1 MYKNITTIILLL
13 GLTLSG
19 CEAKTSPHEEVKAL
33 VKSLLKEMVYV
44 KGGSFTRGCVTEK
57 EELMKYLPQ
66 NIKDY
71 MYPKTGKKPDFQ
83 FWGYGNCWPRHKV
96 TLDGFNL
103 AKFETSWKEFD
114 LYTKIEKLPTV
125 QPNDKKRKYVRRLP
139 EKAAN
144 LGWHQ
149 ADRYCKWLAKV
160 SGLPFGLPTEAQWEY
175 AATDRGK
182 FIPYGTDTGYWEE
195 GVNIPTYEEK
205 KEMAAKETK
214 YPPNPLGI
222 YHLADSMAEWTS
234 DWYAPYT
241 KEPKTNPKG
250 PKTGTGKIIKGFGGI
265 SGPNWDRGE
274 SRIILTD
281 RQIKRRKNIFHMAS
295 TKEDADRMVDG
306 VRCALHLDRAITQKD
321 IDAVK

>member
-1 MYKNITTIILLL
+1 MLLL

-19 CEAKTSPHEEVKAL
+19 CEAKVSPDEEVKAL

-57 EELMKYLPQ
+57 EELMKLLPK
-66 NIKDY
+66 NIVEY
-71 MYPKTGKKPDFQ
+71 MNPKTGNKPDFQ
-83 FWGYGNCWPRHKV
+83 FWGYGGCWPRHKV

-114 LYTKIEKLPTV
+114 FYTQIEKLPTV
-125 QPNDKKRKYVRRLP
+125 QPNLKKRKYVRRLP
-139 EKAAN
+139 DKAAN

-175 AATDRGK
+175 AATNRGK
-182 FIPYGTDTGYWEE
+182 FIPYGTDTGYWEK
-195 GVNIPTYEEK
+195 GVNVPKDRKEK
-205 KEMAAKETK
+205 RKMAARETK

-222 YHLADSMAEWTS
+222 YHLGDSVAEWTS

-241 KEPKTNPKG
+241 KEPKINPKG

-265 SGPNWDRGE
+265 AGPSWDRGE
-274 SRIILTD
+274 SPIMLSDSAMKIN
-281 RQIKRRKNIFHMAS
+281 KNILGMS
-295 TKEDADRMVDG
+295 PTREDATRLDSEG
-306 VRCALHLDRAITQKD
+306 VRCALHLDRPITQKD